1 MPNLVEVNY
10 GRTGKS
16 TNTDALGIR
25 LRQASARQV
34 REMQA
39 RAFAARD
46 AQYLL
51 VKAPP
56 ASGKSRALMFM
67 TRV

>member
-10 GRTGKS
+10 GRTEKS

-39 RAFAARD
+39 RKTEVRERKSAVRD
-46 AQYLL
+46 
-51 VKAPP
+51 P
-56 ASGKSRALMFM
+56 
-67 TRV
+67 